1 MLESASQDFS
11 TGMLLPG
18 QTPGTP
24 VEDEE
29 EETEAT
35 TPQYWTGLLR
45 PGQIPGMI
53 ESTEEAESTEVT
65 ETTEITESAASP
77 STGPARRRA
86 RRLAN

>member
-53 ESTEEAESTEVT
+53 ESTEEAETTESTEV
-65 ETTEITESAASP
+65 TESAASP